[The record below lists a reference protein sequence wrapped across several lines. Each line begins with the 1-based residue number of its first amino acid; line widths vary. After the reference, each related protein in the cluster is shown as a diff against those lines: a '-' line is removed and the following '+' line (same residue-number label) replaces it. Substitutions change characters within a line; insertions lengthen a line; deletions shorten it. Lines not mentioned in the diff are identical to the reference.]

1 MRTPTRRRCGA
12 PMSTA
17 FPLAASAAP
26 RRSRAPSSS
35 SRRRARATSPARSS
49 SSTAVSPSTERSDM
63 PRTEILVEG
72 LDHPEGVC
80 WDPASGALWAGGEAG
95 QIYRIDLAA
104 GSAEEAARAPGFVLG
119 LAVDGRGRLAAC
131 AGDGL

>member
-1 MRTPTRRRCGA
+1 
-12 PMSTA
+12 MSSGSRPA
-17 FPLAASAAP
+17 GSGPPP
-26 RRSRAPSSS
+26 RWRAPSSS

-95 QIYRIDLAA
+95 QIYRVDLD
-104 GSAEEAARAPGFVLG
+104 GRSAEETARAPGFVLG
-119 LAVDGRGRLAAC
+119 LAVDGQGRLAAC
-131 AGDGL
+131 AGDGLCVVDAEGG